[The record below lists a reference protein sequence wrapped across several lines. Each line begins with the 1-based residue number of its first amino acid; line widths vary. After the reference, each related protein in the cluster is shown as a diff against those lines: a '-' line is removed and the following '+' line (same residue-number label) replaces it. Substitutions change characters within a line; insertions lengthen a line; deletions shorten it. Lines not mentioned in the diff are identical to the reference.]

1 MNIKNNKV
9 SVINLNNID
18 FQNFGYKNNII
29 DGEVFGKKFKLTFQE
44 NFKKVDFKILN
55 TGIFLTFN
63 LKEKNESTN
72 LMGSL
77 KGKFLKSNLKLDFIY
92 DQASLKIDNLFFR
105 DKSLSLDSDGL
116 VILKPF
122 LEINLNSKLK
132 NFDRDI
138 FNKVNVN
145 SVLKQKNILKRLNV
159 NNKISYKSKKFS
171 REIID
176 NFDIKTNLAYGRLNF
191 SKIYQFQ
198 AQISSALEILI
209 YWMTI
214 QY

>member
-18 FQNFGYKNNII
+18 FQNFGYKKNII

-92 DQASLKIDNLFFR
+92 DKASLKIDNLFFR

-116 VILKPF
+116 VILK
-122 LEINLNSKLK
+122 
-132 NFDRDI
+132 
-138 FNKVNVN
+138 
-145 SVLKQKNILKRLNV
+145 
-159 NNKISYKSKKFS
+159 
-171 REIID
+171 
-176 NFDIKTNLAYGRLNF
+176 
-191 SKIYQFQ
+191 
-198 AQISSALEILI
+198 
-209 YWMTI
+209 
-214 QY
+214 